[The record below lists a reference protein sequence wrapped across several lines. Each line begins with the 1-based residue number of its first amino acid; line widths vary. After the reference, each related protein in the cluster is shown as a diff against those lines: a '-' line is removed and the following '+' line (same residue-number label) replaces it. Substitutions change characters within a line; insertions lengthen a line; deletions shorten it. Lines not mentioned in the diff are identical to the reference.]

1 MTPWAAACLPC
12 PPLSPGVYSN
22 SCPLS
27 HWCCLTTS
35 SSVTASFCP
44 QSFPASRPFPKSWL
58 FTSGGQSTGASASTS
73 VLPMNIQGWFHSGL
87 TGLISLLSKELSRL
101 FSSTTVWKHQ
111 FFGGQSSL
119 WSNSHLY
126 MTTGK
131 TITLTILTFVS
142 KVIPLLFNTQ
152 SRFFI
157 AFLLRSKGFLIS
169 WLKSP
174 SAVILESKKIKS
186 VTVSIVSPSICHE
199 VMGLDAMIL
208 IFWML
213 SFKPTFSLSTFVLIK
228 RPFSSF
234 LLLPLGWCHLHIWYF
249 SRQS

>member
-73 VLPMNIQGWFHSGL
+73 VLPMNIQGWFPSGL

-131 TITLTILTFVS
+131 TIPLTRRIFVG
-142 KVIPLLFNTQ
+142 KVISLLFNML
-152 SRFFI
+152 SMLVI
-157 AFLLRSKGFLIS
+157 AFLPRKKHLLIS
-169 WLKSP
+169 WLPLP
-174 SAVILESKKIKS
+174 SAVI
-186 VTVSIVSPSICHE
+186 
-199 VMGLDAMIL
+199 
-208 IFWML
+208 
-213 SFKPTFSLSTFVLIK
+213 
-228 RPFSSF
+228 
-234 LLLPLGWCHLHIWYF
+234 
-249 SRQS
+249 